1 MRSERK
7 KRHGQLRAVSVCSP
21 RARARARVRV
31 RG

>member
-21 RARARARVRV
+21 RARARVRV